1 MLAGDRTPPAWDP
14 LGVAPFAWDLPD
26 PTPLPEPPVGQQQR
40 SGRSALSRAFV
51 GIALLAGAMAAVGVI
66 AGWWALSWA
75 EVSAIALVVVGGGLI
90 LAALRG
96 RGRPLIGPGI
106 FLALLTLALTVTG
119 VNGTQNYG
127 GKVWTPASVAEIDNQ
142 TFTWNA
148 GGGKLDLSG
157 LAIPAGTTTTTTLD
171 VRAGEATVVV
181 PSNVTVHATC
191 SANVGHV
198 DCLTASDDG
207 IRPTAT
213 GTQLPA
219 AGSTAGGTLDLTVRV
234 GAGAVTVRHG

>member
-75 EVSAIALVVVGGGLI
+75 EVSAIALAVVGVGLI

-148 GGGKLDLSG
+148 VAANS
-157 LAIPAGTTTTTTLD
+157 ISPAWPSRREPRPPPRWTYAP
-171 VRAGEATVVV
+171 VRR
-181 PSNVTVHATC
+181 PS
-191 SANVGHV
+191 SF
-198 DCLTASDDG
+198 
-207 IRPTAT
+207 RPTSPCMPPVRPTSAM
-213 GTQLPA
+213 
-219 AGSTAGGTLDLTVRV
+219 STA
-234 GAGAVTVRHG
+234 